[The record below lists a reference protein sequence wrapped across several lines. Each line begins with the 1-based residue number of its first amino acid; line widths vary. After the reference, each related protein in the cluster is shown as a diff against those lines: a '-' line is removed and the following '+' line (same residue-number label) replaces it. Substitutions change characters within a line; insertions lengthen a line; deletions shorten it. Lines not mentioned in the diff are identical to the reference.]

1 MRLRIFIISC
11 LILYVISLLVSIG
24 LFVLSIIF
32 TTSTDFYLTPIACGA
47 SCVISLLLLI
57 MSIKNFNKNTCALV
71 DLAYEK
77 NMSINKAAF
86 IGSIVV
92 FSFGIISLI
101 GGILLIV
108 LLSYFTLGLALLAL
122 ANFII
127 INLILYYIYM
137 YVEIH
142 Y

>member
-1 MRLRIFIISC
+1 
-11 LILYVISLLVSIG
+11 
-24 LFVLSIIF
+24 
-32 TTSTDFYLTPIACGA
+32 
-47 SCVISLLLLI
+47 
-57 MSIKNFNKNTCALV
+57 
-71 DLAYEK
+71 
-77 NMSINKAAF
+77 MSINKAAF